1 MRRVLSFVFCF
12 IDIMDPCFES
22 KVHGV
27 CLCNVIP
34 ADGLAL
40 VCLCAHAE
48 ASQQSGGERRLHFL
62 PKCIY
67 LKFEG
72 ATWQIDDLE
81 VGVYPLMPSNNPWI
95 VSEATKI
102 KAKRRGFRIVPDF
115 SATAHMMQGATLL
128 AAIVDCLEAGHCSM
142 PSEMLAVY
150 IGLSRVRT
158 KEALLIP
165 QPFSPGLFCHG
176 PPPGPEILMKVLHR
190 ELPADDADKDHREF
204 TTRF

>member
-1 MRRVLSFVFCF
+1 
-12 IDIMDPCFES
+12 MDPCFENQ
-22 KVHGV
+22 VRVV
-27 CLCNVIP
+27 CSCNIVQTT
-34 ADGLAL
+34 
-40 VCLCAHAE
+40 CCAFVLLFAYVE
-48 ASQQSGGERRLHFL
+48 ASQQSGCERKLQFL
-62 PKCIY
+62 PTCIY

-81 VGVYPLMPSNNPWI
+81 MGVYPLMPSNNPWT
-95 VSEATKI
+95 VCEATKI

-142 PSEMLAVY
+142 ASEMLAVY

-190 ELPADDADKDHREF
+190 ELAADDADKDYREYTF
-204 TTRF
+204 CFGIS

>member
-1 MRRVLSFVFCF
+1 M
-12 IDIMDPCFES
+12 
-22 KVHGV
+22 
-27 CLCNVIP
+27 
-34 ADGLAL
+34 
-40 VCLCAHAE
+40 
-48 ASQQSGGERRLHFL
+48 

-102 KAKRRGFRIVPDF
+102 KAKRRGFRILPDF

-142 PSEMLAVY
+142 ASDMLAVY

-190 ELPADDADKDHREF
+190 ELPADDADKDHREYTICF
-204 TTRF
+204 GFVCFV